1 MVDSGAEDGASDHIL
16 IGGQTGPVSCA
27 NRRQS
32 CEAPDRAQPG
42 TRTPRGAQPSADASL
57 PRATAARTVDT
68 TCRKILDRTPRRQV
82 DPEML
87 RRVDGSGIG
96 RGSGALGRRLRRLC
110 RCRDRA
116 SGGGRGRVDR
126 CQIRAPP
133 AVVSTADAI
142 ERSAPRVWEDYP
154 DNISFVYLKGDKAAT
169 DPRLRQSRAFGER
182 FEVPSALGTSKRMN
196 YGSPYPNHRTL
207 PPRQLFTIH
216 LRPAMSAL
224 KSLGFCSS
232 QGPAGR

>member
-1 MVDSGAEDGASDHIL
+1 MRE
-16 IGGQTGPVSCA
+16 P
-27 NRRQS
+27 
-32 CEAPDRAQPG
+32 APIV
-42 TRTPRGAQPSADASL
+42 RGAG

-68 TCRKILDRTPRRQV
+68 TCRKILDRTQRRQV

-87 RRVDGSGIG
+87 RRVDGSSIG
-96 RGSGALGRRLRRLC
+96 RGSGALGRRVRRLC

-126 CQIRAPP
+126 CQIRALP

-142 ERSAPRVWEDYP
+142 ERGAPR
-154 DNISFVYLKGDKAAT
+154 GDR
-169 DPRLRQSRAFGER
+169 PRLRQRRAFGER

-224 KSLGFCSS
+224 KSLGCCSS
-232 QGPAGR
+232 PRHLAPMS